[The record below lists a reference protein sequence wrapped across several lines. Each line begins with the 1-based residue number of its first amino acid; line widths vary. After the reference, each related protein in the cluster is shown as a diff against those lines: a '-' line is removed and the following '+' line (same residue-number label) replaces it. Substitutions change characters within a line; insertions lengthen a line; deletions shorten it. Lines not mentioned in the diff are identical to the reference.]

1 MQIRCSANRGYYMAA
16 RRYEISLRV
25 LKNSEIQILRLLI
38 VLSRPNQCNNR
49 KILHFQFIKRKRRK
63 FTVIISGTVRLLVS
77 PSARGVVW
85 LTEREQTKHA

>member
-1 MQIRCSANRGYYMAA
+1 MAA

-49 KILHFQFIKRKRRK
+49 KILHFQFIERKRRK

>member
-1 MQIRCSANRGYYMAA
+1 MAA

-49 KILHFQFIKRKRRK
+49 KILHFQFIEHKRRK

>member
-1 MQIRCSANRGYYMAA
+1 MAA

-49 KILHFQFIKRKRRK
+49 KILHFQFINRKRRK